1 MIWFTTSLKY
11 YIYFI
16 LFIIPKKILS
26 FFIFPLIYPFR
37 HKVWKSMTA
46 QYGDWQIDEAL
57 KQNKGWRLFVW
68 LFLDDSCYS
77 DCKTYWDNKLEDG
90 KYLKWAK
97 SEFLQAWYWNG
108 IRNTSNNLTHLIAV
122 KVFGKNQFI
131 KKVEKQYCE
140 CELYKNKYLGYV
152 SLIRFWTKSQ
162 ER

>member
-1 MIWFTTSLKY
+1 
-11 YIYFI
+11 
-16 LFIIPKKILS
+16 
-26 FFIFPLIYPFR
+26 
-37 HKVWKSMTA
+37 MTA

-131 KKVEKQYCE
+131 KKVEKQNCE

-152 SLIRFWTKSQ
+152 SLIRVYCCGVEISWGFMKNGKCFGPKVRKDDRVNNKQKRS
-162 ER
+162 